1 MKRALI
7 KRLYKDDSS
16 QETVMLMEATESKER
31 FRITIPREK
40 AAILA
45 LEGHGLNDRCSL
57 YRLLSE
63 CIAHLGG
70 ALRSVAVN
78 LDRSKGVNG
87 AVSLARGAEVTW
99 IKADVVELVAFALH
113 LQIPIY
119 LDVVEG
125 PDDGEPRPTHQAT
138 ELPPVF
144 EDALTE
150 IMSSESGA
158 GPASAERGDTGGHEE
173 TETRREQPDGSG

>member
-1 MKRALI
+1 
-7 KRLYKDDSS
+7 
-16 QETVMLMEATESKER
+16 MLMEATESKER
-31 FRITIPREK
+31 FRVTIPREK

-70 ALRSVAVN
+70 AVRSVAVN
-78 LDRSKGVNG
+78 LDRSKGANA

-99 IKADVVELVAFALH
+99 IRGDVVELVAFALH

-119 LDVVEG
+119 LNVVVG
-125 PDDGEPRPTHQAT
+125 PDGGEPRSAHRIT